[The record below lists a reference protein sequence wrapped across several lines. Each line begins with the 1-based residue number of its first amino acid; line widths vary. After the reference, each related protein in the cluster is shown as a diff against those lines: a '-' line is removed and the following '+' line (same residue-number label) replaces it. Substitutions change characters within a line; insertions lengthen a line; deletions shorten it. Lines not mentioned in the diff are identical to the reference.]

1 MDKWQRVAPIAL
13 LYFFFDGLI
22 GSLKI
27 FGYSL
32 VIVAANLDKVMNNK
46 GYILLGIV
54 IILCLI
60 LLSSFLQFYFFKY
73 RLKAENIEIHS
84 GIIFKKH
91 LDLPF
96 TRIQNVKLIT
106 PAYFRPFSFTSLE
119 LDTAGSQ
126 KSEAKIVAVSQ
137 ELANSIKQKILTYQ
151 ASHTDTEN
159 EADSANDIE
168 SSQEPSQEIV
178 LNERSLRDL
187 VIHGLTNNRVWIF
200 LAMLAP
206 VADPAIEYIIEMAGE
221 LGVDINAIISDPD
234 YPVWQLS
241 LFIISTFITAYI
253 VVMLLSIIGS
263 IIAFY
268 GYTLSKKDN
277 TYIQRSG
284 LLSHHEVVMKLTRL
298 QLIIRKQDWLDVI
311 IKRTNLKFEQLGL
324 FTQGQQPGI
333 RSKIMVPSINDA
345 QCNQLIN
352 DAWPDNNLQHAPF
365 ERINKR
371 YVFKLISFLVL
382 PFNVLLGVIMV
393 QLNAYVM
400 LPLLTVTFA
409 IGCALAYCRW
419 LRWGYHRD
427 DNYLY
432 IRKGLLGVSYYC
444 FPIQKIQQVKFKQSV
459 FLRRHHL
466 CSVTMVTAASAL
478 SIPFIPE
485 GKGWSLVNECLHNV
499 ESTKKNWM

>member
-13 LYFFFDGLI
+13 LYFFFNGLV
-22 GSLKI
+22 GVLSTSL
-27 FGYSL
+27 YSL
-32 VIVAANLDKVMNNK
+32 PFVVTNLDKVMNNK
-46 GYILLGIV
+46 GYIALGIV
-54 IILCLI
+54 IALALI
-60 LLSSFLQFYFFKY
+60 LLNAFLQFYFFKY

-84 GIIFKKH
+84 GVVFKKH

-137 ELANSIKQKILTYQ
+137 ELANKIKQQILTFQ
-151 ASHTDTEN
+151 ANHTETED
-159 EADSANDIE
+159 EDKSASNI
-168 SSQEPSQEIV
+168 EPSQEIV

-206 VADPAIEYIIEMAGE
+206 VANPAIEYIIKIAGE
-221 LGVDINAIISDPD
+221 FGIDINAIISDPD

-241 LFIISTFITAYI
+241 IFIISTFITAYI
-253 VVMLLSIIGS
+253 MVMLLSIIGS

-268 GYTLSKKDN
+268 GYKLSKKDN
-277 TYIQRSG
+277 SYIQRSG
-284 LLSHHEVVMKLTRL
+284 LLSHHEVVMKLSRL

-324 FTQGQQPGI
+324 FTQGKQPGV
-333 RSKIMVPSINDA
+333 RSKIMVPSINEA

-382 PFNVLLGVIMV
+382 PLNVLLGVIMV
-393 QLNAYVM
+393 QLNAYVI

-485 GKGWSLVNECLHNV
+485 NKGWSMVNECLHNV